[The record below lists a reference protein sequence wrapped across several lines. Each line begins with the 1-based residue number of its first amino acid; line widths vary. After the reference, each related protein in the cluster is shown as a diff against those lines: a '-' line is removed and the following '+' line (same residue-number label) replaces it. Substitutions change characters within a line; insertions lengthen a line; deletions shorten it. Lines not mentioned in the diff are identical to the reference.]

1 MEDKKAKK
9 GGEKYIPFNE
19 RDSKESIVYFTRD
32 LSSEGLKKIY
42 EKINE
47 NIDGKVA
54 IKLHTGEPHGPN
66 IIPRE
71 WVKDFIKNE
80 CPQATIIETNTYYDG
95 DSIYTDQNPIDRYT
109 MPSEV
114 AEYAVMLA
122 SDLGNTIVGETL
134 YMSGGR
140 GSIEIR

>member
-54 IKLHTGEPHGPN
+54 ISCIQENLM
-66 IIPRE
+66 
-71 WVKDFIKNE
+71 
-80 CPQATIIETNTYYDG
+80 
-95 DSIYTDQNPIDRYT
+95 DQILFQEN
-109 MPSEV
+109 
-114 AEYAVMLA
+114 
-122 SDLGNTIVGETL
+122 G
-134 YMSGGR
+134 
-140 GSIEIR
+140 